1 MAARDQI
8 RDALAAWAQQRQG
21 VHYALVSREGLP
33 VASKL
38 PNAVHEE
45 TFAIM
50 SATMLGAASTVN
62 NELRGEEPQFI
73 TVKAADFET
82 FLSGVTK
89 DLLVVLIIPHGTK
102 REEAIE
108 FLTSIHKIR

>member
-1 MAARDQI
+1 MPARDQL
-8 RDALAAWAQQRQG
+8 RDALAAWAQQRPG

-33 VASKL
+33 QASKL
-38 PNAVHEE
+38 PSAVHEE

-62 NELRGEEPQFI
+62 NELRGEDPQFI
-73 TVKAADFET
+73 TVKSTEFET

-89 DLLVVLIIPHGTK
+89 EYLVVLIIPHGTK
-102 REEAIE
+102 REEAVD
-108 FLTSIHKIR
+108 FLLSLHKVH